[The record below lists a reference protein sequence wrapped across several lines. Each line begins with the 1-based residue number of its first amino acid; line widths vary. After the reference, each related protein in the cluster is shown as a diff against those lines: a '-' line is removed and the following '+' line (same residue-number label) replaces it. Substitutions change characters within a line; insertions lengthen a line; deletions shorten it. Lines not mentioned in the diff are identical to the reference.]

1 MQSIREVVENMLF
14 KYKGMD
20 QSGKNVKGTVTA
32 SSLDEAKQKLKSQG
46 IFYSSID
53 ETREFSLDGVSQR
66 SMPIP
71 LISGFSKELSSYLAS
86 GMTILT
92 ALKLMENQHE
102 GEKKYI
108 SFLNSTRTM
117 IDEGKALHQAL
128 SVQKVYKMPDFFLQS
143 VKVAAKGGKM
153 TEVLSN
159 MSNFF
164 SIQEKVTKRVKSAM
178 TYPVVIFV
186 FAMLISGFLITFVV
200 PQIVGIFEDNG
211 QELPDITKFILG
223 ISEFLQE
230 YYLLLILGI
239 IGLILVLK
247 FIYRKSRRYK
257 AGIDSMLMKTP
268 IFGELIQNHEL
279 GRFSYIISLML
290 DSGVSYAQAVQLA
303 STTFGNSA
311 LSDSFA
317 RASDKVMEGNK
328 LSNALYISGGFR
340 PKRNFMQSLA
350 LGEESSEV
358 ASVLHNLSA
367 LYAEENEDK
376 LERLL
381 GLLTPLMMILIG
393 GIVGTIVVAMLMPIL
408 SMSSSLQ
415 G

>member
-1 MQSIREVVENMLF
+1 MLYR
-14 KYKGMD
+14 YKGVD

-32 SSLDEAKQKLKSQG
+32 NGLDEAKQKLKSQG

-53 ETREFSLDGVSQR
+53 ESRDLSFDSVSKRQM
-66 SMPIP
+66 STPM
-71 LISGFSKELSSYLAS
+71 LSGFSKELSSYLHS

-92 ALKLMENQHE
+92 ALKLMENQHT

-108 SFLNSTRTM
+108 SFLNSTKTM
-117 IDEGKALHQAL
+117 VDEGKALHQAL
-128 SVQKVYKMPDFFLQS
+128 GSQKVYKMPDFFLQS
-143 VKVAAKGGKM
+143 VKVASQGGKM

-159 MSNFF
+159 MSDFF
-164 SIQEKVTKRVKSAM
+164 SIQTKVTKRVKSAM
-178 TYPVVIFV
+178 TYPIVIFV
-186 FAMLISGFLITFVV
+186 FAMLISGFLISFVV
-200 PQIVGIFEDNG
+200 PQIVGIFIDNG
-211 QELPDITKFILG
+211 QELPDITKFVLS
-223 ISEFLQE
+223 ISDFLKNH
-230 YYLLLILGI
+230 YMLLII
-239 IGLILVLK
+239 IVIGTILLFK
-247 FIYRKSRRYK
+247 FIYKRSTKYK
-257 AGIDSMLMKTP
+257 MATDTILLKTP
-268 IFGELIQNHEL
+268 LFGELIQNHEL

-303 STTFGNSA
+303 STTFGNVA
-311 LSDSFA
+311 LKSSFA
-317 RASDKVMEGNK
+317 KASDKVMEGNK
-328 LSNALYISGGFR
+328 LSNALYIAGGFK

-358 ASVLHNLSA
+358 ASVLRNLSA

-381 GLLTPLMMILIG
+381 GLLTPIMMIIIG
-393 GIVGTIVVAMLMPIL
+393 GIVGTIVVAMLLPIL

>member
-1 MQSIREVVENMLF
+1 MLF

-46 IFYSSID
+46 IFYSAID

-108 SFLNSTRTM
+108 SFLNSSRTM
-117 IDEGKALHQAL
+117 IDEGKSLDQAL
-128 SVQKVYKMPDFFLQS
+128 SAQKVYKMPDFFLQS

-153 TEVLSN
+153 TEVLRN

-164 SIQEKVTKRVKSAM
+164 SIQEKVTKRVKGAM

-230 YYLLLILGI
+230 YYLTLILGI
-239 IGLILVLK
+239 IGLIIVLK
-247 FIYRKSRRYK
+247 FIYRKSRGYK
-257 AGIDSMLMKTP
+257 ASIDSILMKTP

-303 STTFGNSA
+303 STTFNNSA
-311 LSDSFA
+311 LSNSFA
-317 RASDKVMEGNK
+317 KASTKVMEGNK

-376 LERLL
+376 LDQLL